1 MFPQNSL
8 FVARSVPVASGERE
22 SNILPPRGTKPRVVH
37 LTVTD
42 TDGRSPSRT
51 NALEKTNTRTGE
63 AFACQMANRGSRPE
77 IPFAPH
83 AAGVLPQ
90 SGTKV
95 SRRPV
100 RPALPQP
107 ADPPRNGRP
116 ATGAGD
122 ALDRSVLGS
131 AHHSVSLNLSG
142 QLRTG
147 IQ

>member
-8 FVARSVPVASGERE
+8 FVARSVPVVAGARE

-63 AFACQMANRGSRPE
+63 AFAFQTANRESRPE
-77 IPFAPH
+77 IPFGPC
-83 AAGVLPQ
+83 AAGLLPQ
-90 SGTKV
+90 GGTKV
-95 SRRPV
+95 PQRRV
-100 RPALPQP
+100 HPALPQP
-107 ADPPRNGRP
+107 AGPPREGRP
-116 ATGAGD
+116 ATGARN
-122 ALDRSVLGS
+122 ALDRPVLGS
-131 AHHSVSLNLSG
+131 ADHSVSLNLSG